1 MARRPNFL
9 LIITDQHRA
18 DYLGCAG
25 HPVLRTPHID
35 RLAERG
41 VRFERF
47 YVASPV
53 CMPNRASL
61 MTGRLPSLH
70 GVRSN
75 GIPLSVQANTFVEAL
90 RDAGYR
96 TALIGKSHLQTMT
109 GIPPIYGRAIPA
121 GLTLP
126 NDDAV
131 EALKPYASPDAYE
144 QENRPHWRN
153 PDHAVATPFYGF
165 DRVRLCID
173 HGDIVGGDYSHWLRS
188 KGFDPAKLQGRA
200 NALPSN
206 AVCPQAWRTAIPEE
220 LYPTSYVA
228 EQTIATLDDWSNAG
242 TDDPFFLM
250 MSFPDPHH
258 PFTPPGRY
266 WDMYDPA
273 DAVLPESFYAAP
285 SDAKPIAM
293 AYRHGQADQV
303 DRETTPKIIAIDERE
318 AKEAVALTCGM
329 ISMIDDAVGRVVKR
343 LTELGLKD
351 ETIIIFTSDHGDLL
365 GDHRLLLKGPV
376 HLQSVVRVP
385 FIWSEPGATAAR
397 IDQSLASTLD
407 IPVSVLTRAG
417 LAGPNGMQGHDLNP
431 RIAAKA
437 ASRQS
442 CAIVEEES
450 PYAVLGLSAPVRC
463 RSVVTDD
470 WRLTLYEDESY
481 SELYDLKNDPAEMHN
496 LWGRTEYRDMQAK
509 LLEAMARQYLIYG
522 DVSPMPTY
530 RA

>member
-1 MARRPNFL
+1 MAKRPNFL
-9 LIITDQHRA
+9 LIVTDQQRA

-75 GIPLSVQANTFVEAL
+75 GIPLSMQANTFVEAL

-109 GIPPIYGRAIPA
+109 GIPPIYGRAIPEGVTPP
-121 GLTLP
+121 GLY
-126 NDDAV
+126 AA
-131 EALKPYASPDAYE
+131 EALKPFATPDAYE
-144 QENRPHWRN
+144 QENRPHWLK
-153 PDHAVATPFYGF
+153 PDHTVATPFYGF
-165 DRVRLCID
+165 DYVRLCID

-188 KGFDPAKLQGRA
+188 KGFDPAVLQGRA
-200 NALPSN
+200 NALASN
-206 AVCPQAWRTAIPEE
+206 AVCPQAWRTAVPEE

-228 EQTIATLDDWSNAG
+228 EQAIATLEDWASADK
-242 TDDPFFLM
+242 DDPFFLM

-273 DAVLPESFYAAP
+273 EAILPDSFYARP
-285 SDAKPIAM
+285 SDAKPIEM

-303 DRETTPKIIAIDERE
+303 DRETTPKIIAVDERE

-329 ISMIDDAVGRVVKR
+329 ITMIDDAIGRVVTR
-343 LTELGLKD
+343 LAELGLKD
-351 ETIIIFTSDHGDLL
+351 DTIIIFTSDHGDLL

-385 FIWSEPGATAAR
+385 FIWSEPDATSAR
-397 IDQSLASTLD
+397 VDESLASTLD
-407 IPVSVLTRAG
+407 IPVSVLARAPG
-417 LAGPNGMQGHDLNP
+417 LP
-431 RIAAKA
+431 
-437 ASRQS
+437 
-442 CAIVEEES
+442 
-450 PYAVLGLSAPVRC
+450 
-463 RSVVTDD
+463 
-470 WRLTLYEDESY
+470 
-481 SELYDLKNDPAEMHN
+481 
-496 LWGRTEYRDMQAK
+496 GRTACRATIFSPASPLK
-509 LLEAMARQYLIYG
+509 PRRGRLAPSSRRR
-522 DVSPMPTY
+522 VPMPCS
-530 RA
+530 A